1 MHLSDNAEPFV
12 GKQLSE
18 RTYAITDALL
28 RDYHNGL
35 KLDARTGA
43 LADFV
48 PTSVACDAEGAYFNQ
63 IAFPNHIGH
72 LWMKQEWESHGAV
85 ARGGSYTT
93 TGRIRDIYPHR
104 NRMVVNYEADL
115 RDADGALM
123 VRTRHHQ
130 SFLREAPPDGE
141 VRFRDAAKKPGARKF
156 DIPEGE
162 PLGDL
167 TRTITLEMCGEY
179 FHGDANYHTDKAA
192 SAELGFRD
200 VVVGG
205 RMTLAYTAHLLEE
218 AFGFAWWHSGRLLA
232 KFTNPVWP
240 SDTITVRGVTKP
252 RTGARQ
258 EAFVWIAK
266 ADGTVVLVADA
277 SVSAEQPFEPPG

>member
-1 MHLSDNAEPFV
+1 MSDAAEPFV
-12 GKQLSE
+12 GKPLRE
-18 RTYAITDALL
+18 RSYAITENLL

-35 KLDARTGA
+35 QLGAHADA

-48 PTSVACDAEGAYFNQ
+48 PTSVACDAEGGYFNE

-72 LWMKQEWESHGAV
+72 LWMKQEWESHRPV
-85 ARGGSYTT
+85 ARGGRYTAS
-93 TGRIRDIYPHR
+93 GSIRDIYPHR
-104 NRMVVNYEADL
+104 NRMVVEYEADL
-115 RDADGALM
+115 RDDSGELM

-162 PLGDL
+162 SFGDL
-167 TRTITLEMCGEY
+167 ERTITLEMCGEY

-192 SAELGFRD
+192 SAALGFRD

-205 RMTLAYTAHLLEE
+205 RMTLAYAAHVLEE
-218 AFGFAWWHSGRLLA
+218 RFGFAWWCSGRLAA

-240 SDTITVRGVTKP
+240 TDTIRVRGVAKP
-252 RTGARQ
+252 ASGERA
-258 EAFVWIAK
+258 EAFVWITK

-277 SVSAEQPFEPPG
+277 SVDARQPYAPAA